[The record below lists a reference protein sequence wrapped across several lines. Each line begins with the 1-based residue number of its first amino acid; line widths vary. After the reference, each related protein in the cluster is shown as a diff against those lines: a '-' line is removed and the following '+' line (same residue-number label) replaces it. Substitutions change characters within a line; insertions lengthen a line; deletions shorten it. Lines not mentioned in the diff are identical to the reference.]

1 MPMSRKDYVKVAD
14 ILKKYR
20 STMEEKDFADLV
32 DDFSYMFE
40 LDNKNFLAD
49 RFVGAC
55 NEQTTNNTSST
66 RFSGWSIHSSQN
78 DDSNAK
84 RRLARN

>member
-55 NEQTTNNTSST
+55 NE
-66 RFSGWSIHSSQN
+66 
-78 DDSNAK
+78 
-84 RRLARN
+84 